1 MAKRIIGCGV
11 VVLALTWGIFASATP
26 VSRPDDAQHGG
37 TGTGARGV
45 PGYLGIDVR
54 DVPEVEAPLL
64 RLKDTHGAEII
75 RVDHDGPAGKM
86 GLREHDV
93 VLQMNG
99 VAIEGEDQIRRL
111 LREIAP
117 GRTVAL
123 TISRDGQRMMLTAQ
137 MADRTVVE
145 RQAWEQ
151 HLAVPVGGGPQAPLT
166 GLPSEDPASGGAQGA
181 SSGPLPA
188 SKYSK
193 GFLGTI
199 LLAPAYTGVMLERIG
214 PQLSEFFGVPRGNG
228 LLVKGVDSMSP
239 AAVAGIRAGD
249 VVVRADSKAVG
260 SLADWTKIVRDA
272 KGRPVTVVV
281 LRDHKETVMTV
292 TPDAKKHS

>member
-1 MAKRIIGCGV
+1 MVGCGV
-11 VVLALTWGIFASATP
+11 VVLALTGGLVASAAP
-26 VSRPDDAQHGG
+26 KSQPEEKQHGSAVSS
-37 TGTGARGV
+37 THGV

-64 RLKDTHGAEII
+64 KLKDTHGAEII

-93 VLQMNG
+93 VVQMNG
-99 VAIEGEDQIRRL
+99 ATIEGEDQIRRL

-117 GRTVAL
+117 GRTVSL
-123 TISRDGQRMMLTAQ
+123 VISRDGQKMLLTAQ
-137 MADRTVVE
+137 MADRSEVE

-166 GLPSEDPASGGAQGA
+166 GLPSDDPASAAGQSVSA
-181 SSGPLPA
+181 GPVPQ

-199 LLAPAYTGVMLERIG
+199 LLTPAYTGVMLERIG
-214 PQLSEFFGVPRGNG
+214 PQLSQFFGVPRGTG
-228 LLVKGVDSMSP
+228 LLVKGVDPNSP
-239 AAVAGIRAGD
+239 AAMAGVRAGD
-249 VVVRADSKAVG
+249 VVVRADSKAVA

-281 LRDHKETVMTV
+281 LRDHKETVITV
-292 TPDAKKHS
+292 TPDAKKKT